1 MAVSKVI
8 LNDETLM
15 DVTQDSV
22 TASTLLEGETATGAD
37 GVRITGTAT
46 AGGGGL
52 LVTVT
57 ESGDARILDKT
68 GREIKAVADM
78 GGSVVF
84 YYPNSAGGTYQYPTS
99 MQLNTDSVVIR
110 TAFNPGNSAFT
121 ASSLDAYPQFYS
133 DN

>member
-8 LNDETLM
+8 LNNETLM

-22 TASTLLEGETATGAD
+22 TASTLLEGETATGSD

-46 AGGGGL
+46 TGGGASL

-57 ESGDARILDKT
+57 ESGGAYTLDKT
-68 GREIKAVADM
+68 GREIKAVVDM

-84 YYPNSAGGTYQYPTS
+84 YRPYANTYEYPTS
-99 MQLNTDSVVIR
+99 LQLRVDSVFITTPTNPR
-110 TAFNPGNSAFT
+110 TAPFT
-121 ASSLDAYPQFYS
+121 ASSLDDYPQHIS